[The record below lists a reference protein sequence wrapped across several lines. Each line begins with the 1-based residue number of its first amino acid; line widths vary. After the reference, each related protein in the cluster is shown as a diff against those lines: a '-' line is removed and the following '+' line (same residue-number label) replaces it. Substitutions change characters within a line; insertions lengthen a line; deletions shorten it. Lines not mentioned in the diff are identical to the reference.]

1 MKKKI
6 NKNNFTMVE
15 AGMVL
20 GILAIISFWGVVI
33 YVAWHFISK
42 FW

>member
-6 NKNNFTMVE
+6 NKNNFTMIE
-15 AGMVL
+15 AGMAL
-20 GILAIISFWGVVI
+20 GILAIIGFWCGVA

-42 FW
+42 LW